1 MSEKL
6 RIYNPI
12 KNRFVNV
19 NQFGAAAKKLYKI
32 YIDELG
38 TPPENVLPPGLKYNP
53 VSGYFTKTKKQ
64 KEESIIYNN
73 VKKLAYTPTFINIL
87 GQEDDIGIGPVS
99 IIKNFM
105 KQFAGKTIKAVSY
118 SHGNIKMEGIITIP
132 TSYQAWW
139 KDPNNTFFQSY
150 IMIDSAYN
158 IFSISENL
166 VEPMAD
172 EGDSDYNVLLPIKKQ
187 GLLIVD
193 ELQKITGEKYKQQFL
208 DGITNCFFTP
218 IKDWAILCEE
228 DAKSKSAIKRYK
240 SINKKIDNY
249 LIKYKEGIPED
260 EVQEVAD
267 NLQVG
272 FSIDIPSPINKK
284 VNLLTIEPQ
293 KKPLKIFKFLNTRID
308 HVEINDLRALDNFE
322 EISRGE
328 LQIKKRELSKNKE
341 FYIYKSGKD
350 GVSQLNTLYKS
361 YKVSDPMQDIISDFE
376 NDNNLSSYKISHTK
390 NRALSE
396 FCKKSVKT
404 NNTIDFDK
412 KLQQKNPEDYNHID
426 MTKAYTKS
434 NDCSYYE
441 GILGKITDF
450 RKTDRIMG
458 LGLYQINNVVI
469 NNPVIADMKYIFN
482 NNIYPSSELK
492 FLKDNG
498 VDFEIVAGCWGSKID
513 INFGEGEE
521 DKSGMFSKHKGVSAY
536 CKWFG
541 CMLICEEY
549 SKWKFSTT
557 DENYCKIYDYYQDD
571 SNVYYHADEYGQY
584 GVIEY
589 KKRETFHQSHIA
601 SFITS
606 YQRIAMME
614 QLLKFKDFKQ
624 VARVCVDGIYF
635 KGDVELCKNFSYKDK
650 KTFENEAGKSY
661 CIDFYDPYKHYYW
674 ENNKYHEFNKDFKQ
688 SKNRE
693 NNQYEFHKG
702 PGGAGKTHNNL
713 IDTGLID
720 ILFASNSWKLSR
732 AKAKEY
738 DINSTCFYHL
748 LTEDPE
754 VWRPL
759 YKKYSVI
766 LVDEVSMLSNHNKNI
781 IINRF
786 KDHKIIFC
794 GDVGYQLDPVY
805 SPYEYANELIGGF
818 KPEYTEYY
826 FNDNN
831 TEIIQEKGNELLL
844 LNNSCI
850 DGPMKKRI
858 VKIPIIEHNTMYRCK
873 CPVLKDNL
881 LNLRKLIDTNGD
893 KINTEDLLKILKN
906 TKINNK
912 NNIDYKSTDFIITNT
927 HQRKDEYT
935 EKFIDLE
942 KYYITNKTR
951 EYSKG
956 EIVFKKPTGKGI
968 SCERRHG
975 YTCHSLQGETAE
987 NKLFIDIT
995 GFKSLK
1001 ILYTAVSRAK
1011 YWNQIIFIK

>member
-32 YIDELG
+32 YIDELN

-53 VSGYFTKTKKQ
+53 VSGYFTKTKEQ
-64 KEESIIYNN
+64 KEKIIYNN
-73 VKKLAYTPTFINIL
+73 VKKLAYTPTFNGTEAQL
-87 GQEDDIGIGPVS
+87 KVETT
-99 IIKNFM
+99 IKNFM

-118 SHGNIKMEGIITIP
+118 SQGNIKNEGIITIP
-132 TSYQAWW
+132 SSYNAWW
-139 KDPNNTFFQSY
+139 KVSPFFQSY
-150 IMIDSAYN
+150 IMVDSEFN
-158 IFSISENL
+158 IFSRSENL
-166 VEPMAD
+166 VDLMAD
-172 EGDSDYNVLLPIKKQ
+172 PGDPEYDVLLPIKKQ

-193 ELQKITGEKYKQQFL
+193 ELQQITGEKYKQQFL

-293 KKPLKIFKFLNTRID
+293 KKALKVFKFLNTRID

-328 LQIKKRELSKNKE
+328 LEIKKRELSKNKE
-341 FYIYKSGKD
+341 FFIYKSGKD
-350 GVSQLNTLYKS
+350 GVSQLNTIYKS
-361 YKVSDPMQDIISDFE
+361 YKVKDPMQDIISDFE

-404 NNTIDFDK
+404 NNTIDFDE

-450 RKTDRIMG
+450 RKTDKIMG
-458 LGLYQINNVVI
+458 LGLYQVNNVVI
-469 NNPVIADMKYIFN
+469 NNPVIADMEYIFN
-482 NNIYPSSELK
+482 NNIYPSAELK

-521 DKSGMFSKHKGVSAY
+521 DKSGMFSKHNGVSAY

-541 CMLICEEY
+541 CMLICEENT
-549 SKWKFSTT
+549 KWKFSTSS
-557 DENYCKIYDYYQDD
+557 ENYCKIYDYYQDD

-674 ENNKYHEFNKDFKQ
+674 ENNDKYDL

-732 AKAKEY
+732 SKAKEY
-738 DINSTCFYHL
+738 NIDSTCFYHL

-956 EIVFKKPTGKGI
+956 EILYEKPTGKGI

-1001 ILYTAVSRAK
+1001 MLYTAISRVK
-1011 YWNQIIFIK
+1011 YWNQIVFIE

>member
-32 YIDELG
+32 YIDELN

-53 VSGYFTKTKKQ
+53 VSGYFTKTKEQ
-64 KEESIIYNN
+64 KEKIIYNN
-73 VKKLAYTPTFINIL
+73 VKKLAYTPTFNGTEAQL
-87 GQEDDIGIGPVS
+87 KVETT
-99 IIKNFM
+99 IKNFM

-118 SHGNIKMEGIITIP
+118 SQGNIKNEGIITIP
-132 TSYQAWW
+132 SSYNAWW
-139 KDPNNTFFQSY
+139 KVSPFFQSY
-150 IMIDSAYN
+150 IMVDSEFN
-158 IFSISENL
+158 IFSRSENL
-166 VEPMAD
+166 VDLMAD
-172 EGDSDYNVLLPIKKQ
+172 PGDPEYDVLLPIKKQ

-193 ELQKITGEKYKQQFL
+193 ELQQITGEKYKQQFL

-218 IKDWAILCEE
+218 IKDWAIIHEA

-293 KKPLKIFKFLNTRID
+293 KKALKVFKFLNTRID

-328 LQIKKRELSKNKE
+328 LEIKKRELSKNKE
-341 FYIYKSGKD
+341 FFIYKSGKD
-350 GVSQLNTLYKS
+350 GVSQLNTIYKS
-361 YKVSDPMQDIISDFE
+361 YKVKDPMQDIISDFE

-412 KLQQKNPEDYNHID
+412 NLQQKNPEDYNHID

-450 RKTDRIMG
+450 RKTDKIMG
-458 LGLYQINNVVI
+458 LGLYQVNNVVI
-469 NNPVIADMKYIFN
+469 NNPVIADMEYIFN
-482 NNIYPSSELK
+482 NNIYPSAELK

-521 DKSGMFSKHKGVSAY
+521 DKSGMFSKHNGVSAY

-541 CMLICEEY
+541 CMLICEENT
-549 SKWKFSTT
+549 KWKFSTSS
-557 DENYCKIYDYYQDD
+557 ENYCKIYDYYQDD

-738 DINSTCFYHL
+738 DIDSTCFYHL

-805 SPYEYANELIGGF
+805 SPYEYAKQLIGGF

>member
-32 YIDELG
+32 YIDDLN

-53 VSGYFTKTKKQ
+53 VSGYFTKTKEQ
-64 KEESIIYNN
+64 KEKKIYSN
-73 VKKLAYTPTFINIL
+73 VKKLAYTPTFNDTPAQL
-87 GQEDDIGIGPVS
+87 KVVS
-99 IIKNFM
+99 VVKNFM
-105 KQFAGKTIKAVSY
+105 KQFAGKTIKVVSY
-118 SHGNIKMEGIITIP
+118 INGNVLSEGIITISK
-132 TSYQAWW
+132 SYSSWW
-139 KDPNNTFFQSY
+139 KESDFFRSY
-150 IMIDSAYN
+150 IMINSDEN
-158 IFSISENL
+158 IFSKSVNL
-166 VEPMAD
+166 LEPMAD
-172 EGDSDYNVLLPIKKQ
+172 PGDPEYNVLLPIKKQ

-218 IKDWAILCEE
+218 IKDWAIICEE
-228 DAKSKSAIKRYK
+228 DAKSKSAVKRYK

-293 KKPLKIFKFLNTRID
+293 KKPLKVFKFLNTRID

-412 KLQQKNPEDYNHID
+412 ELRQKNPEDYNHID

-434 NDCSYYE
+434 TDCSYYE
-441 GILGKITDF
+441 GMLGKITDF

-606 YQRIAMME
+606 YQRIAMIE

-624 VARVCVDGIYF
+624 VSRVCVDGIYF

-650 KTFENEAGKSY
+650 KTFENEPAKSY
-661 CIDFYDPYKHYYW
+661 CIDFYEPYEDYYW
-674 ENNKYHEFNKDFKQ
+674 EDNDKYDL

-738 DINSTCFYHL
+738 DIDSTCFYHL

-766 LVDEVSMLSNHNKNI
+766 LVDEVSMLSNDNKNI

-805 SPYEYANELIGGF
+805 SPYEYAKQLIGGF
-818 KPEYTEYY
+818 KPE
-826 FNDNN
+826 
-831 TEIIQEKGNELLL
+831 G
-844 LNNSCI
+844 
-850 DGPMKKRI
+850 MKI
-858 VKIPIIEHNTMYRCK
+858 VEHNTMYRCK

-881 LNLRKLIDTNGD
+881 LNLRKLIDNNGD

-912 NNIDYKSTDFIITNT
+912 NNIDYSSTDFIITNT
-927 HQRKDEYT
+927 HLKKDEYT

-956 EIVFKKPTGKGI
+956 EILYEKPTGKGI
-968 SCERRHG
+968 SCELRHG
-975 YTCHSLQGETAE
+975 FTIHSLQGETAE
-987 NKLFIDIT
+987 NKLFIDIR
-995 GFKSLK
+995 GIKSLK
-1001 ILYTAVSRAK
+1001 MLYTAISRVK
-1011 YWNQIIFIK
+1011 YWNQIIFIE